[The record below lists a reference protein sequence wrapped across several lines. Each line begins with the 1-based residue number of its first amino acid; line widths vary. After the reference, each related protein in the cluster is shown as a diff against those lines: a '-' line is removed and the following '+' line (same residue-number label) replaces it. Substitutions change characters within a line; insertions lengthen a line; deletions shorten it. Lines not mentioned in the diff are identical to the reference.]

1 MSLQAEL
8 MDLEEDLDVLW
19 EGDENDPERSKFSV
33 DFKALRDER
42 IRAPAVSK
50 ERLVEDR
57 YEQQWEKMLAIR
69 EKLKEYS
76 TLHSLSSF
84 F

>member
-1 MSLQAEL
+1 

-19 EGDENDPERSKFSV
+19 EGDEKDPERSKFSV
-33 DFKALRDER
+33 DFKALRDAR
-42 IRAPAVSK
+42 IRASAVSK

-76 TLHSLSSF
+76 TFHRVSSIL
-84 F
+84 